1 MTLNSSHNSSS
12 ISRRRFFLTSVAAGT
27 LGATALGGPKM
38 AVAQDLDVDAFL
50 ELSESIIGKEGLD
63 QDIATAMLQ
72 ALQTRGDGAEIA
84 ALLDGGTSPELE
96 NDIAAAWYSGVSP
109 DPDAFDVLTYTD
121 ALMWD
126 AMRFTKPMA
135 YCGGGM
141 GYWAEP
147 PVS

>member
-1 MTLNSSHNSSS
+1 MTLNSSDQLSS
-12 ISRRRFFLTSVAAGT
+12 ITRRRFFLTSAAASA
-27 LGATALGGPKM
+27 LGATALTSPTT
-38 AVAQDLDVDAFL
+38 AVAQDLNAEAFL
-50 ELSESIIGKEGLD
+50 KLSERTIGKHDLNHD
-63 QDIATAMLQ
+63 VATAMLE
-72 ALQTRGDGAEIA
+72 ALQSRGDGEEIA
-84 ALLDGGTSPELE
+84 ALLEGGTNLELE

-109 DPDAFDVLTYTD
+109 DPDALDVLTYTD

-126 AMRFTKPMA
+126 AMLFTKPMA